1 MNLAQDF
8 VLLAYAD
15 DGTPETDSTRLDN
28 GAGGALLLELALDER
43 VAVDDKKVIVRDPA
57 PTGDAQVDAALAAVA
72 ADSKPRKADH
82 WVQHFARS
90 ARQQALDALVER
102 GVLQREKGKV
112 LLVFPRTTY
121 PAPGGVEPP
130 AESQTRARLR
140 AAVAGTGPV
149 EPRTAALCALIAA
162 TDLDRKVFADLDRKQ
177 VKARLAEIGE
187 GQWAADAIKKTIEQI
202 QAAIMVAV
210 IAATTASTSAT
221 VAGS

>member
-43 VAVDDKKVIVRDPA
+43 VVVEDEKVIVRDPA

-72 ADSKPRKADH
+72 ADRRPRTAGH
-82 WVQHFARS
+82 WVQQFAGS
-90 ARQQALDALVER
+90 ARPEALDALVER
-102 GVLQREKGKV
+102 GVLQRKKGKV

-140 AAVAGTGPV
+140 AAVAGAGPV
-149 EPRTAALCALIAA
+149 EPRTASLCALIAV
-162 TDLDRKVFADLDRKQ
+162 TDLDRKVFADLDREH
-177 VKARLAEIGE
+177 VKARLAKIGE
-187 GQWAADAIKKTIEQI
+187 GQWAADAIRKTIEQI
-202 QAAIMVAV
+202 ETAITAAV
-210 IAATTASTSAT
+210 IAATTAAT
-221 VAGS
+221 TTTVTGS